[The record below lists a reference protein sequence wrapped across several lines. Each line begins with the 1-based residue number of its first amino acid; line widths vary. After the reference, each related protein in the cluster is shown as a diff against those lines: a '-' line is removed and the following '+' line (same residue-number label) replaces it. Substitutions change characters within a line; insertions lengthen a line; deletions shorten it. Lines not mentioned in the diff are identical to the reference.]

1 MRRGRRF
8 RHRTCRSL
16 CRSRLTGLR
25 RWWLLDSTGSPGWCC
40 SRRAAGGRLGGKL
53 LARLICGN
61 GVIRDC
67 TDLNHN
73 KRKKRNLLTAE
84 LENAFMF
91 TARPWPMEE
100 GDKSLDAASSS
111 ELPGRKV
118 GMVTWHGASGAN
130 AQSKILLASIIPSI
144 PFLSSPA
151 CLVLSSHQLT
161 LLSPW
166 SPPFLLPSTL
176 SFSRSGFISLFL
188 FSLPGPLL
196 LGGGG
201 CSSVSPS

>member
-130 AQSKILLASIIPSI
+130 AQSKILLASIIH
-144 PFLSSPA
+144 PFHSTPVL
-151 CLVLSSHQLT
+151 LVLSTPLT
-161 LLSPW
+161 HT
-166 SPPFLLPSTL
+166 LPL
-176 SFSRSGFISLFL
+176 APL
-188 FSLPGPLL
+188 FSSLPRCRSHGRVSFPCFFSPFPGPLL

-201 CSSVSPS
+201 CSSVCPS